1 LECSVDCANVIA
13 NQSEG
18 KRLTDYKV
26 SFNYQQ
32 STGRPAAN
40 TGSSSESPVIEFL
53 CDPALEGRIPPP
65 ERAIRFAPDWFKR
78 LEREMG
84 VPDAQGLPGLTAK
97 ACLPMTDA
105 FSLGFVLPLPFDVQL
120 RIPEDRVS
128 IQMGWAPDVPFQP
141 IEQHHPAQIGAPE
154 PPFESVMPLKFINP
168 WRIKVPDGY
177 SVLFTQPLSRPD
189 LPFTCFSGFVDCDR
203 FDALVNLPFAWTGPT
218 GDHFLPAGTP
228 IAQLLPIRRDA
239 MIKQSVARA
248 STEAERAEQEA
259 ASHRKYHEES
269 TYAKDWRVKK

>member
-1 LECSVDCANVIA
+1 
-13 NQSEG
+13 
-18 KRLTDYKV
+18 LTDYKV

-32 STGRPAAN
+32 STGTATGA
-40 TGSSSESPVIEFL
+40 TGSAPESPIIEFL
-53 CDPALEGRIPPP
+53 CDPALEGRIPLP

-141 IEQHHPAQIGAPE
+141 MEQHHPAQIGAPQ
-154 PPFESVMPLKFINP
+154 PPFQSVMPLKFINP

-189 LPFTCFSGFVDCDR
+189 RPATISYRPERRLPKCCRSAAMRWSSRAGRGLQPRLNWPSRRPLGTANITRNRPMPG
-203 FDALVNLPFAWTGPT
+203 TG
-218 GDHFLPAGTP
+218 G
-228 IAQLLPIRRDA
+228 
-239 MIKQSVARA
+239 
-248 STEAERAEQEA
+248 
-259 ASHRKYHEES
+259 
-269 TYAKDWRVKK
+269 